1 MGALIMRG
9 VQTGDLVKDWRRMN
23 VAFTRARAK
32 LVIFGSR
39 KTLARTPLLESF
51 FELMKG
57 EDWIIRLPHGAHE
70 AHAEV
75 FHPTQDV
82 LTAGRRKHEDCMENV
97 EPEKRVKEPCS
108 IGAGGSKRRRISPDV
123 GILRGRPIL
132 RDIFNDV
139 IDLT

>member
-1 MGALIMRG
+1 MGTLTIRG

-32 LVIFGSR
+32 LIIFGSR

-51 FELMKG
+51 FELMEG
-57 EDWIIRLPHGAHE
+57 EDWIIQLPHGVHE

-75 FHPTQDV
+75 FHPTQDP
-82 LTAGRRKHEDCMENV
+82 LTTGRRKHEDCMDNM
-97 EPEKRVKEPCS
+97 EPEKKGKEECS
-108 IGAGGSKRRRISPDV
+108 IGAGGSKRRRIGPDV
-123 GILRGRPIL
+123 GVLRGRPIL